1 MSRIRWVILLFCCWL
16 APAVPAAE
24 PPPQIEARA
33 WLLADLYSGQILGAS
48 NPDERSEPASLT
60 KLMTAY
66 LAFAALRDGKMTV
79 DRRVP
84 VSEDVLEVPG
94 SRMFIEPRR
103 QVTFDELIR
112 GVIVQS
118 GNDACVAIAEAL
130 AGSEEAFV
138 ESMNRE
144 AERLGMKSTRFAN
157 PTGLPEAHHYS
168 TARDLYLLT
177 AALIRDFPERYAAY
191 FALKE
196 FRYNDITQL
205 NRNRLLWLDPSVDG
219 VKTGHTETSGYS
231 LIASAQRGPRRLVS
245 VLLGG
250 ESETGRA
257 RESLK
262 LLNWGFQTF
271 DSVKLYAEGETL
283 RSIEVW
289 KGSRNRV
296 RAGVSGGLVVTVP
309 HGLAEKLKAELLS
322 HTPLVAPV
330 AEGERVGVLHLT
342 LDGKP
347 FGDYPVIALEA
358 VPVAGFFGRTWDTL
372 KLWLK

>member
-1 MSRIRWVILLFCCWL
+1 MRWVVLLFCGWV
-16 APAVPAAE
+16 APAVLAAE
-24 PPPQIEARA
+24 PPPQVEGRA
-33 WLLADLYSGQILGAS
+33 WLLADLYSGQILGAH
-48 NPDERSEPASLT
+48 NPDERLEPASLT

-66 LAFAALRDGKMTV
+66 LAFAALRDGKMAV
-79 DRRVP
+79 DRRIPVP
-84 VSEDVLEVPG
+84 EHVLEAPG

-118 GNDACVAIAEAL
+118 GNDACIAIAEAI
-130 AGSEEAFV
+130 AGGEEAFV
-138 ESMNRE
+138 ERMNRE

-157 PTGLPEAHHYS
+157 PTGLPDTHHYS

-177 AALIRDFPERYAAY
+177 AALIRDFPDRYAAY

-231 LIASAQRGPRRLVS
+231 LIASARRGPRRLVS

-250 ESETGRA
+250 ESESGRA

-271 DSVKLYAEGETL
+271 DSVKLFAEGEAL

-289 KGSRNRV
+289 KGSRSQV

-309 HGLAEKLKAELLS
+309 RGFAEKLKAELMS

-330 AEGERVGVLHLT
+330 AAGERVGVLRLT

-347 FGDYPVIALEA
+347 FGEYPVIALEA

>member
-1 MSRIRWVILLFCCWL
+1 MRLIVFLFFCWWL
-16 APAVPAAE
+16 TPAALAADR
-24 PPPQIEARA
+24 PPQIDGRA
-33 WLLADLYSGQILGAS
+33 WLLADLYSGQILAAH
-48 NPDERSEPASLT
+48 NPEERLEPASLT
-60 KLMTAY
+60 KLMTVY
-66 LAFAALRDGKMTV
+66 LAFAALRDEKVTV
-79 DRRVP
+79 DRRIPVP
-84 VSEDVLEVPG
+84 ERALEMPG
-94 SRMFIEPRR
+94 SRMFIEPGR

-112 GVIVQS
+112 GVVVHS
-118 GNDACVAIAEAL
+118 GNDACVAIAQAI

-138 ESMNRE
+138 EKMNRE
-144 AERLGMKSTRFAN
+144 AERLDMTGTHFAN
-157 PTGLPEAHHYS
+157 ATGLPQAHHYS

-191 FALKE
+191 FGLKE

-205 NRNRLLWLDPSVDG
+205 NRNRLLWLDASVDG

-231 LIASAQRGPRRLVS
+231 LIASSRRGPRRLVS

-250 ESETGRA
+250 ESEAGRA

-271 DSVKLYAEGETL
+271 DSVKLFAEGESL

-289 KGSRNRV
+289 KGSRDQV
-296 RAGVSGGLVVTVP
+296 RAGVRGGLVVTVP
-309 HGLAEKLKAELLS
+309 KGLADKLKAELLS
-322 HTPLVAPV
+322 HTPLIAPV
-330 AEGERVGVLHLT
+330 AAGERVGVLRLT

-347 FGDYPVIALEA
+347 FGEYPVVALET